1 MSNASANAYLSERR
15 TKHEL
20 NPNAIAFHP
29 GLQCHPIRPPR
40 RRRPKTKFNPQVQK
54 ILSAVDLS
62 RAKKTPQSTLQGYL
76 EQVGVMKNEAPKTA
90 TKKNGKPEIVQ
101 QLFNK
106 VQRTR
111 LISSGL
117 ISNVY

>member
-1 MSNASANAYLSERR
+1 MSTLAHTLERNS
-15 TKHEL
+15 KL
-20 NPNAIAFHP
+20 NPNAIEFHP

-40 RRRPKTKFNPQVQK
+40 RRRLTKTKFNPQVEK

-62 RAKKTPQSTLQGYL
+62 RATKTPQSTLQGYL